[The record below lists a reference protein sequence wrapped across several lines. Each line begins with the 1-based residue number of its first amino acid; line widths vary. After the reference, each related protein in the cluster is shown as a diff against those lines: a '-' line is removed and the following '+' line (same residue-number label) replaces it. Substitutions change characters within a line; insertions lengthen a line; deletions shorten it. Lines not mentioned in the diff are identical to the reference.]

1 METNGSEMLKNDASQ
16 NELRMVEQEV
26 EVADEEI
33 NAPVLKEV
41 PLVPMGD
48 VRLDVITESEEFE
61 FLEQTI
67 SLGFTTY
74 PVELQGD
81 ISVTTGVC
89 GPSSE
94 EDAYNLTTFLEPY
107 LPALTVPSPPQL
119 NVNPKPTALQFN
131 QNGVIEPKGDEFE
144 IAIHPLPIVAESR
157 LIIDAHSAIIVEI
170 SLTHLE
176 ANKTTYS
183 GEKQLVA
190 GKHKIDLN
198 LSGLSDGNYVLVVHA
213 SHTFRELEFS
223 V

>member
-1 METNGSEMLKNDASQ
+1 MGIEIKEPCDEDWSKMTSTERGAFCKACAKEVIDFTGMNSIEIKTQLALSYSGNQRVCGRIRNDQLAAINADFYAWKNDQDRFKTVWIFSLIAVFGFTLFSCQNTLSKEIVRQMETNGSEMLKNDASQ

-94 EDAYNLTTFLEPY
+94 EDAYNLTTF
-107 LPALTVPSPPQL
+107 
-119 NVNPKPTALQFN
+119 
-131 QNGVIEPKGDEFE
+131 
-144 IAIHPLPIVAESR
+144 
-157 LIIDAHSAIIVEI
+157 
-170 SLTHLE
+170 
-176 ANKTTYS
+176 
-183 GEKQLVA
+183 
-190 GKHKIDLN
+190 
-198 LSGLSDGNYVLVVHA
+198 
-213 SHTFRELEFS
+213 
-223 V
+223 